1 MRLITVEDITDG
13 KRAWGL
19 VISSGRNRLWLETA
33 SAGSKYGSVKTPG
46 VPSRGNDVI
55 VKGTSLGLRCF
66 RARQRLYIGSVYAH
80 HEVDTSRIC
89 CKVADTRCRTL
100 WACSGL
106 RSRSARNKL
115 IQDSHPILMVLG
127 PLHA

>member
-1 MRLITVEDITDG
+1 MRLITGEDITDG

-55 VKGTSLGLRCF
+55 VNGTSLGLRCF
-66 RARQRLYIGSVYAH
+66 LARQRLYHGSVYALH
-80 HEVDTSRIC
+80 GSDTIC
-89 CKVADTRCRTL
+89 ICREQMQDDT
-100 WACSGL
+100 G
-106 RSRSARNKL
+106 
-115 IQDSHPILMVLG
+115 SH
-127 PLHA
+127 